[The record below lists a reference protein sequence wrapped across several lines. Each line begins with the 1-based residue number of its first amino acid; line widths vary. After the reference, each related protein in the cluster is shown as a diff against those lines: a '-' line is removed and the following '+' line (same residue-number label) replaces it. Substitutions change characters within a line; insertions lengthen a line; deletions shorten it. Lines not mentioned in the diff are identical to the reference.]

1 MTDTPPVEEIKE
13 EAAQVE
19 KVNKTKAN
27 KKLGVWAIVGIVVA
41 ALVVV
46 GGAGGGYLI
55 HLSNTSPEFCA
66 TCHIMDKN
74 VNSYLA
80 SNDLDNIHY
89 QANVACKEC
98 HDYPIPAE
106 ISSGV
111 KFILGDYTVDENGD
125 LVKLTYD
132 DDICLQCHISKDFV
146 AQSTDFLAK
155 NPHDSHNG
163 QLSCKTCHV
172 SHGQQIDY
180 CSQCHDNG
188 GQRLI
193 GEEYEPRENTI
204 D

>member
-1 MTDTPPVEEIKE
+1 MTDTPPAEEVKE
-13 EAAQVE
+13 EAVQEE
-19 KVNKTKAN
+19 KVKKSKKNR
-27 KKLGVWAIVGIVVA
+27 KLGTWAIVGIVVA

-74 VNSYLA
+74 VTSYLT

-89 QANVACKEC
+89 QANVECKEC

-106 ISSGV
+106 ISSGI
-111 KFILGDYTVDENGD
+111 KFVLGNYTVDENGD
-125 LVKLTYD
+125 LMPVTYG
-132 DDICLQCHISKDFV
+132 DDICLQCHISKEFV
-146 AQSTDFLAK
+146 AQQTDFLTR
-155 NPHDSHNG
+155 NPHNSHNG
-163 QLSCKTCHV
+163 MLPCKTCHV
-172 SHGQQIDY
+172 SHGAQIDY

-188 GQRLI
+188 GQRMV
-193 GEEYEPRENTI
+193 GDPYEPRDETI

>member
-1 MTDTPPVEEIKE
+1 MTETPPVEEAIE
-13 EAAQVE
+13 QPGQED
-19 KVNKTKAN
+19 KVNNTKKN
-27 KKLGVWAIVGIVVA
+27 RKLGVWAIVGIVVA

-46 GGAGGGYLI
+46 GGATGGYLI

-74 VNSYLA
+74 VTSYLT

-106 ISSGV
+106 VRSGI

-125 LVKLTYD
+125 LVKLTYG
-132 DDICLQCHISKDFV
+132 DDICLQCHISKEYV
-146 AQSTDFLAK
+146 AQTTDFLAK
-155 NPHDSHNG
+155 NPHNSHNG
-163 QLSCKTCHV
+163 MLSCKTCHV

-188 GQRLI
+188 AQRLI
-193 GEEYEPRENTI
+193 GEAYAPREDTI

>member
-1 MTDTPPVEEIKE
+1 MTDTPPVEEVKE
-13 EAAQVE
+13 EAVQEE
-19 KVNKTKAN
+19 KVVKAKKN
-27 KKLGVWAIVGIVVA
+27 RKLGVWAIVGIVVA

-74 VNSYLA
+74 VTSYLS

-98 HDYPIPAE
+98 HDYPVPAE
-106 ISSGV
+106 IRSGV

-125 LVKLTYD
+125 LVKLTYE
-132 DDICLQCHISKDFV
+132 DDICLQCHISKEYV
-146 AQSTDFLAK
+146 AQSTDFLAR
-155 NPHDSHNG
+155 NPHNSHNG
-163 QLSCKTCHV
+163 MLSCKTCHV